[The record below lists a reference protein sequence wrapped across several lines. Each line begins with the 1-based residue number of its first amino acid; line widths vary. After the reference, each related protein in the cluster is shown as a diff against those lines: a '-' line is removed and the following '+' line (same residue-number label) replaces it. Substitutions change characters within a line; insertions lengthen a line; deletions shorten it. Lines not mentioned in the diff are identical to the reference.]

1 MPSIIL
7 MLIGSGL
14 MGFGFAHVVIYAAE
28 VEPTF
33 TIKKYLKSI
42 ISLGIGFLILVYL
55 FKFQLA

>member
-1 MPSIIL
+1 
-7 MLIGSGL
+7 

-33 TIKKYLKSI
+33 TTKKYLKSI